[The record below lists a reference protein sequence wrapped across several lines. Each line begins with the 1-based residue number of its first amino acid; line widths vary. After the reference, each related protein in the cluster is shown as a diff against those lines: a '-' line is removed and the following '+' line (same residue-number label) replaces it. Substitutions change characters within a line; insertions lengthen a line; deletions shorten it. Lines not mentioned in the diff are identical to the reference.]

1 MNPKLLNENQ
11 NLCSGSICLFTS
23 ILQPCFSVST
33 NSILWRKLHHGNTEF
48 SVKVLAKAH
57 QVCACIY
64 ERSVC
69 ALCKKD
75 IEPQV
80 RIFFLYN
87 LDVQSHEAVCGLGVG
102 FGEELR
108 RFWPLGGRGAGE
120 VARCRPEG
128 SRRQGALRARLVSG
142 PRPEGLR
149 RGGRPCPSLP
159 FSSLPLLSLPF
170 LSLPFSF
177 FPFPS
182 FPFPVRARGGACWG
196 ERGAPRGFPAAGA
209 ASPETGPFWGLLP
222 ETLCLS
228 PFWGWK
234 LIFNAS
240 AAHKSFCSTSNVVSK
255 HRNHFAL

>member
-1 MNPKLLNENQ
+1 MNVQFVHYVKRILN
-11 NLCSGSICLFTS
+11 
-23 ILQPCFSVST
+23 
-33 NSILWRKLHHGNTEF
+33 RKLDF
-48 SVKVLAKAH
+48 
-57 QVCACIY
+57 
-64 ERSVC
+64 
-69 ALCKKD
+69 
-75 IEPQV
+75 
-80 RIFFLYN
+80 FFLYY
-87 LDVQSHEAVCGLGVG
+87 LDVQSHEAVCGLAVG
-102 FGEELR
+102 LGEELR

-170 LSLPFSF
+170 LSPPFSSF
-177 FPFPS
+177 PSPLFPFPC
-182 FPFPVRARGGACWG
+182 GGARWG
-196 ERGAPRGFPAAGA
+196 ERGAPGGFPAAGA
-209 ASPETGPFWGLLP
+209 ASPGTGPFWGLLP

-240 AAHKSFCSTSNVVSK
+240 AAHKSFCSTSSVVSK